1 MQPRDLRTALVAIA
15 LISAPPAEAAK
26 VALRSTSLASVSYTR
41 RTGMLEIE
49 FRSGAIYRYRGV
61 PTDVYDGLLAAPSK
75 GRFFQSR
82 IRGKFIFER
91 ARASASP

>member
-1 MQPRDLRTALVAIA
+1 
-15 LISAPPAEAAK
+15 
-26 VALRSTSLASVSYTR
+26 
-41 RTGMLEIE
+41 MLEIE